1 MQIDSLVTGLDLIA
15 TFAFAIVGARITANK
30 GLDYGGIALIAA
42 VASISGGTLRN
53 LFMGQRPP
61 WILHSWLFVSVAL
74 AVLITVIA
82 KQKKPVGRFLLALDT
97 FGLAVATVSS
107 ANFAATN
114 DANFLSI
121 VALGL
126 IGGVTGGL
134 LRDVLCQVEPVL
146 LHRETI
152 GTSCLAGA
160 LVYAGLHYLNVSE
173 VIAAISAGLVIV
185 LVREVSIKF
194 DWHLPKI

>member
-15 TFAFAIVGARITANK
+15 TFAFAIVGARIAASK

-61 WILHSWLFVSVAL
+61 WILHSWLFASIAL
-74 AVLITVIA
+74 AVLITIIA
-82 KQKKPVGRFLLALDT
+82 KEKKPVGRFLISLDT

-107 ANFAATN
+107 ANFAVTN
-114 DANFLSI
+114 NANFVSVI
-121 VALGL
+121 ALGI

-152 GTSCLAGA
+152 GTSCFAGA
-160 LVYAGLHYLNVSE
+160 LVYTLLNEFGVSE
-173 VIAAISAGLVIV
+173 LITVIASGSVIV
-185 LVREVSIKF
+185 AVREISIKF
-194 DWHLPKI
+194 DLHLPKI